1 MQDWIKLFLTLGK
14 IRKGYAQKNVTPY
27 MHCAAYHIQ
36 DAMDKY
42 GNVKQFSGQG
52 GIHAS

>member
-1 MQDWIKLFLTLGK
+1 MRDWISLFLNIGSV
-14 IRKGYAQKNVTPY
+14 RKGYAKKNVTPY

-36 DAMDKY
+36 GAMQKF

-52 GIHAS
+52 NKHIK